1 MSKKEFKKKVLDYC
15 KKNIFFRRIVRTLLY
30 WKRSINYRKYY
41 YKYKVDE
48 KTIFFEVFGG
58 RNYSCSPKYIYEKM
72 ITMPEFKDY
81 KFVWAFKKK
90 SKHDVKQTDN
100 LIFVKH
106 NSKNYY
112 KYCAS
117 SKYWI
122 VNSIMGEHIKK
133 KKDQIYV
140 QCWHGTPLKKLRN
153 DIEVTGAVLNTVKE
167 IRKRNDRDSS
177 RFDYFLSPSKYAT
190 EKFISAFNLK
200 NLGKEN
206 IIIEEGYPRNEL
218 LFTYTEDDVR
228 RIKEKF
234 EIPENKKIIFYL
246 PTFRD
251 NQHTTGVGY
260 TYNLGIDFG
269 RLRENF
275 ADKYVILF
283 SPHYFVSNKIDLS
296 EYEGFVIN
304 VNRKMDDINE
314 LYIISDIIMTDYS
327 SVFFDFAN
335 LKRPMLFYM
344 YDLDDYQNNLRDFYL
359 DLDELPGPIAKTQD
373 ELEANLENIDEI
385 SKQYEE
391 KYKKFNQ
398 KFNYL
403 DDKDATIRVI
413 NRIFKLKEEKSE
425 K

>member
-1 MSKKEFKKKVLDYC
+1 MSKTIKARVIDYC
-15 KKNIFFRRIVRTLLY
+15 KKNVFFRRIVRTLVY
-30 WKRSINYRKYY
+30 WRRCIYY
-41 YKYKVDE
+41 SKFYYTNKVDE
-48 KTIFFEVFGG
+48 KTILFEVFGG

-81 KFVWAFKKK
+81 KFVWSFKDI
-90 SKHDVKQTDN
+90 SAHDVKKTDN
-100 LIFVKH
+100 LVFVKH
-106 NSKNYY
+106 ASKEYY

-133 KKDQIYV
+133 KKNQIYV

-153 DIEVTGAVLNTVKE
+153 DIEVTGSVLNTIKE

-177 RFDYFLSPSKYAT
+177 RFDYFISPSKFAT
-190 EKFISAFNLK
+190 EKFTSAFNLE
-200 NLGKEN
+200 NLGKKD
-206 IIIEEGYPRNEL
+206 IIIEEGYPRNES
-218 LFTYTEDDVR
+218 LFTYTEDDVK

-234 EIPENKKIIFYL
+234 NIPENKKIIFYL

-251 NQHTTGVGY
+251 NQHTSGVGY
-260 TYNLGIDFG
+260 TYNLGIDFD
-269 RLRENF
+269 RLKEKF

-283 SPHYFVSNKIDLS
+283 SPHYFVANSIDLS
-296 EYEGFVIN
+296 KYEGFVIN
-304 VNRKMDDINE
+304 VNGKMDDINE
-314 LYIISDIIMTDYS
+314 LYIVSDIIMTDYS

-335 LKRPMLFYM
+335 LKRPMVFYM

-373 ELEANLENIDEI
+373 ELEGNLENIEEI
-385 SKQYEE
+385 SKKYEP
-391 KYKKFNQ
+391 KYQKFNQ

-413 NRIFKLKEEKSE
+413 NKIFKLEGEQK
-425 K
+425 

>member
-1 MSKKEFKKKVLDYC
+1 MNKTLKAKVVDYC
-15 KKNIFFRRIVRTLLY
+15 KKNVFFRRIVRTVVY
-30 WKRSINYRKYY
+30 WKRCLCYSRFYY
-41 YKYKVDE
+41 GNKVDE
-48 KTIFFEVFGG
+48 KTILFEVFGG

-81 KFVWAFKKK
+81 KFVWSFKDI
-90 SKHDVKQTDN
+90 SAHDVKKTDN
-100 LIFVKH
+100 LVIVKH
-106 NSKNYY
+106 ASKEYY

-140 QCWHGTPLKKLRN
+140 QCWHGTPLKRLRD
-153 DIEVTGAVLNTVKE
+153 DIVATGSVLNTVKE
-167 IRKRNDRDSS
+167 IRKRNDRDAS
-177 RFDYFLSPSKYAT
+177 RFDYFLSPSKFAT
-190 EKFISAFNLK
+190 EKFTSAFNLK

-206 IIIEEGYPRNEL
+206 IIIEEGYPRNEF
-218 LFTYTEDDVR
+218 LFTYTEDDVK

-234 EIPENKKIIFYL
+234 NIPDNKKVIFYL

-251 NQHTTGVGY
+251 NQHTSGVGY

-269 RLRENF
+269 RLREKF

-283 SPHYFVSNKIDLS
+283 SAHYFVSNSIDLS
-296 EYEGFVIN
+296 QYEGFVIN
-304 VNRKMDDINE
+304 VNGKMDDINE
-314 LYIISDIIMTDYS
+314 LYVVSDIIMTDYS

-344 YDLDDYQNNLRDFYL
+344 YDLDDYQNNLRNFYL
-359 DLDELPGPIAKTQD
+359 SLDELPGPIAKTQD
-373 ELEANLENIDEI
+373 ELEANLENIEEL
-385 SKQYEE
+385 SKTYEE

-413 NRIFKLKEEKSE
+413 NKIFKLEGEK

>member
-1 MSKKEFKKKVLDYC
+1 MNKTLKAKVVDYC
-15 KKNIFFRRIVRTLLY
+15 KKNVFFRRIVRTVVY
-30 WKRSINYRKYY
+30 WKRCLCYSRFYY
-41 YKYKVDE
+41 GNKVDE
-48 KTIFFEVFGG
+48 KTILFEVFGG

-81 KFVWAFKKK
+81 KFVWSFKDI
-90 SKHDVKQTDN
+90 SAHDVKKTDN
-100 LIFVKH
+100 LVIVKH
-106 NSKNYY
+106 ASKEYY

-140 QCWHGTPLKKLRN
+140 QCWHGTPLKRLRD
-153 DIEVTGAVLNTVKE
+153 DIVATGSVLNTVKE
-167 IRKRNDRDSS
+167 IRKRNDRDAS
-177 RFDYFLSPSKYAT
+177 RFDYFLSPSKFAT
-190 EKFISAFNLK
+190 EKFTSAFNLK

-206 IIIEEGYPRNEL
+206 IIIEEGYPRNEF
-218 LFTYTEDDVR
+218 LFTYTEDDVK

-234 EIPENKKIIFYL
+234 NIPDNKKVIFYL

-251 NQHTTGVGY
+251 NQHTSGVGY

-269 RLRENF
+269 RLREKF

-283 SPHYFVSNKIDLS
+283 SAHYFVSNSIDLS
-296 EYEGFVIN
+296 QYEGFVIN
-304 VNRKMDDINE
+304 VNGKMDDINE
-314 LYIISDIIMTDYS
+314 LYVVSDIIMTDYS

-344 YDLDDYQNNLRDFYL
+344 YDLDDYQNNLRNFYL
-359 DLDELPGPIAKTQD
+359 SLDELPGPIAKTQD
-373 ELEANLENIDEI
+373 ELEANLENIEEL
-385 SKQYEE
+385 SKKYEE

-413 NRIFKLKEEKSE
+413 NKIFKLEGEK